1 MIEKKWNPEVD
12 VFLCKLEFLTGKN
25 LFLGMQ
31 ITLMAIGKT
40 DKAEL
45 ESLITIYEKRLKH
58 YIKFQME
65 MIPDIK
71 NRKNLS
77 EAREHNGSRF

>member
-1 MIEKKWNPEVD
+1 M
-12 VFLCKLEFLTGKN
+12 
-25 LFLGMQ
+25 GMQ

-65 MIPDIK
+65 VRPCGLYLIII
-71 NRKNLS
+71 
-77 EAREHNGSRF
+77 